1 MTFLRETPDG
11 IEISVWVVPGA
22 NRSEVVGVHDGS
34 LRVRLAAS
42 PSGGQANR
50 ALVHLMSEVTGGRIE
65 LLRGG
70 RARRKVVRVTG
81 VAKALLVSRLGG
93 G

>member
-1 MTFLRETPDG
+1 MTFLRETPAG

-22 NRSEVVGVHDGS
+22 NRSEVVGVHDGL
-34 LRVRLAAS
+34 LRVRLAAA

-50 ALVHLMSEVTGGRIE
+50 ALVSLLAKVTGGRVE

-70 RARRKVVRVTG
+70 GSRRKVVRVTR
-81 VAKALLVSRLGG
+81 VEMALVVSRLGG